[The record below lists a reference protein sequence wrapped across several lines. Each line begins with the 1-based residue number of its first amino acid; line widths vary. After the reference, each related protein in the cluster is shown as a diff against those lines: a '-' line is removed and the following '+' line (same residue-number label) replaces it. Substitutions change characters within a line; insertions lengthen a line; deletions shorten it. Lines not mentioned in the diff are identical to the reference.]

1 MNKHEVILNM
11 ISDEC
16 YFTSNHCD
24 HVEAPSLLNRSTI
37 SQKLFN
43 LASTLY
49 LSSSKRSLTSHFSM
63 SVQKY
68 QILQRRSHSTPSR
81 IISSRSTVENSNE
94 EEQSMRK
101 FLNTDFR
108 YVIEE
113 IDKKYSSKKLSK
125 EERRVKIIR
134 EAQKSSLI
142 NVSVRRSNIV
152 KKSTRRSS
160 RRFKAAVFENE
171 DDE

>member
-1 MNKHEVILNM
+1 MNKHETIFNI

-24 HVEAPSLLNRSTI
+24 HVEASSLLNRSTI

-43 LASTLY
+43 SISTLY

-63 SVQKY
+63 NVQKY
-68 QILQRRSHSTPSR
+68 QIFQRRSHSTSSR
-81 IISSRSTVENSNE
+81 IISSRSTVENSNKE
-94 EEQSMRK
+94 KQSMK
-101 FLNTDFR
+101 KILSTNFR

-125 EERRVKIIR
+125 KSEE
-134 EAQKSSLI
+134 
-142 NVSVRRSNIV
+142 
-152 KKSTRRSS
+152 
-160 RRFKAAVFENE
+160 
-171 DDE
+171 